1 MALLETGY
9 RPWHGQVQN
18 VWKRRG
24 VVARHTMRTCL
35 QGRVVRFLVIVPW
48 VLALVTVIAF
58 FGVGQILV
66 PDGLM
71 EPLNFYLLDGRG
83 RAIMDGLVAWLALYP
98 DITVRAVA
106 NFLLLF
112 LSGFA
117 QTFSFLIITMVIPR
131 LLTQDVASNAIVVY
145 SSRAISRLDYLGGKL
160 AGLLG
165 VLTLAWLGPVL
176 AAWFLGNVVAPD
188 WSFFWHARSALVH
201 SLLLIVPAMIAVAL
215 IALGISSLSP
225 RARIARATWLM
236 IWILTLPLI
245 GIAKITQPWLAYLS
259 ISHVIDRLG
268 KAIFSPYQDF
278 VQARGSLPF
287 FNSVFGKLPTET
299 IQQWGDSPMM
309 GPVIAL
315 TIMTAI
321 AVAIL
326 WRRIRVL

>member
-9 RPWHGQVQN
+9 RPWNGQVQN
-18 VWKRRG
+18 VWKRRA
-24 VVARHTMRTCL
+24 VVARHTMSTCL
-35 QGRVVRFLVIVPW
+35 RGRVVRFLVIVPW
-48 VLALVTVIAF
+48 VLALVTVIVY

-66 PDGLM
+66 PGGLM
-71 EPLNFYLLDGRG
+71 EPLFNLLDGRG
-83 RAIMDGLVAWLALYP
+83 RAVMDGLVAWLALYP

-106 NFLLLF
+106 NFLLLS
-112 LSGFA
+112 LAGLA
-117 QTFSFLIITMVIPR
+117 QTISFLIITMVIPR

-145 SSRAISRLDYLGGKL
+145 SSRAISRFDYLGGKL
-160 AGLLG
+160 VGLLG
-165 VLTLAWLGPVL
+165 VLTLSWLGPVL

-201 SLLLIVPAMIAVAL
+201 SLLLIVPVMIAVAL

-225 RARIARATWLM
+225 KARIARATWLM

-278 VQARGSLPF
+278 VQARDSLPF
-287 FNSVFGKLPTET
+287 FNSVFGKLPTEMV
-299 IQQWGDSPMM
+299 QLWGDSSLT
-309 GPVIAL
+309 GPIIAL
-315 TIMTAI
+315 TVMTAI

>member
-18 VWKRRG
+18 VWKRRA

-35 QGRVVRFLVIVPW
+35 RGRVVRFLVFIPW
-48 VLALVTVIAF
+48 VLALVTVIVT
-58 FGVGQILV
+58 FGIGQILV

-71 EPLNFYLLDGRG
+71 EPLFNLLDGRG
-83 RAIMDGLVAWLALYP
+83 RAVVDGLVAWLALYP

-106 NFLLLF
+106 NFLLLS
-112 LSGFA
+112 LAGLT
-117 QTFSFLIITMVIPR
+117 QTISFLIITMVIPH

-145 SSRAISRLDYLGGKL
+145 SSRAISRFDYLGGKL

-165 VLTLAWLGPVL
+165 VLTLSWLGPVL

-188 WSFFWHARSALVH
+188 WTFFWHARSALVH
-201 SLLLIVPAMIAVAL
+201 SLLFIVPVMIAVAV

-225 RARIARATWLM
+225 KARIARATWLM

-245 GIAKITQPWLAYLS
+245 EVAKITQPWLAYLS

-278 VQARGSLPF
+278 IQARDNLPF
-287 FNSVFGKLPTET
+287 FNSVFGKLQAET
-299 IQQWGDSPMM
+299 VQLWGDSSMM
-309 GPVIAL
+309 GPIIAL
-315 TIMTAI
+315 TVMTAI